1 MTPSAV
7 SSETARHASTATAVA
22 RVPAMGA
29 ESMSCRPAADGALAT
44 VETSPA
50 TDDRSRDRDV
60 EQAADPA
67 LDPSADRSAGSP
79 AAASTQSAPSTQSA
93 QSPQA
98 AASAQPADAHE
109 DLLRLR
115 VVPARH
121 PGRAVLAVVVVLVI
135 AAVAYSFLTNPRWEW
150 GVVAQWFVAESV
162 IRGLLETLKLT
173 VLAGV
178 VGFGLGLALA
188 LMRLSPSALISGVAW
203 TFSWIFRSTPLL
215 VQLLLWYNLGYLY
228 ERITLGIPLT
238 DVTFFDARTSD
249 LMTPLLA
256 AILGLGLHQAAYAA
270 ELIRGGILSVDQGQ
284 LEAASAL
291 GIPARDRSLR
301 IILPQAMRAILPT
314 AFNEIIGLVK
324 GTSIVYVLAH
334 AELFFTI
341 QLIYGR
347 TQQVLPMLLVAT
359 VWYVVI
365 TSLLSIGQYY
375 IERHYARGAVRTLP
389 PTPLQS
395 LRARLARR
403 STSKGALA

>member
-7 SSETARHASTATAVA
+7 SAETARHASPAAPAAEHAPATGATAMPCPPA
-22 RVPAMGA
+22 RV
-29 ESMSCRPAADGALAT
+29 ER
-44 VETSPA
+44 
-50 TDDRSRDRDV
+50 
-60 EQAADPA
+60 
-67 LDPSADRSAGSP
+67 
-79 AAASTQSAPSTQSA
+79 
-93 QSPQA
+93 
-98 AASAQPADAHE
+98 E
-109 DLLRLR
+109 DLSQLR

-121 PGRAVLAVVVVLVI
+121 PGRVVLAVVVGLLV
-135 AAVAYSFLTNPRWEW
+135 AAVAYSFVTNPRWEW
-150 GVVAQWFVAESV
+150 GVVARWFLAES
-162 IRGLLETLKLT
+162 ILRGLLETLKLT
-173 VLAGV
+173 ALSGVL
-178 VGFGLGLALA
+178 GFSLGLVLA
-188 LMRLSPSALISGVAW
+188 LMRLSPSGLISGVSW

-228 ERITLGIPLT
+228 ERVTLGIPLT
-238 DVTFFDARTSD
+238 DVTLLDARTST
-249 LMTPLLA
+249 LMTPMLA

-301 IILPQAMRAILPT
+301 IVMPQAMRAILPT

-334 AELFFTI
+334 AELFFTV

-375 IERHYARGAVRTLP
+375 IERHYAKGAVRTLP

-395 LRARLARR
+395 LRTRLTRHR
-403 STSKGALA
+403 SAPKGALA

>member
-1 MTPSAV
+1 
-7 SSETARHASTATAVA
+7 
-22 RVPAMGA
+22 
-29 ESMSCRPAADGALAT
+29 MSCPPPAA
-44 VETSPA
+44 P
-50 TDDRSRDRDV
+50 
-60 EQAADPA
+60 P
-67 LDPSADRSAGSP
+67 
-79 AAASTQSAPSTQSA
+79 
-93 QSPQA
+93 
-98 AASAQPADAHE
+98 E
-109 DLLRLR
+109 DLSRLR

-121 PGRAVLAVVVVLVI
+121 PGRVVLAVGVGLLVAVVL
-135 AAVAYSFLTNPRWEW
+135 YSFVTNPRWEW
-150 GVVAQWFVAESV
+150 GVVAQWFFAESI

-173 VLAGV
+173 VMAGA

-188 LMRLSPSALISGVAW
+188 LMRLSKSGLISSVSW

-238 DVTFFDARTSD
+238 EITFFDARTSD
-249 LMTPLLA
+249 LMTPMLA
-256 AILGLGLHQAAYAA
+256 AVLGLGLHQAAYAA

-301 IILPQAMRAILPT
+301 IVLPQAMRAILPT

-359 VWYVVI
+359 LWYVVI
-365 TSLLSIGQYY
+365 TSALSVGQYY
-375 IERHYARGAVRTLP
+375 IERHYSKGAVRTLP
-389 PTPLQS
+389 PTPLQKA
-395 LRARLARR
+395 RARLARLR
-403 STSKGALA
+403 PTPTGAPA

>member
-1 MTPSAV
+1 MTSSVV
-7 SSETARHASTATAVA
+7 SPETTHSTPPAAPAAGHATTTGRH
-22 RVPAMGA
+22 
-29 ESMSCRPAADGALAT
+29 EMSC
-44 VETSPA
+44 
-50 TDDRSRDRDV
+50 
-60 EQAADPA
+60 
-67 LDPSADRSAGSP
+67 
-79 AAASTQSAPSTQSA
+79 
-93 QSPQA
+93 PQ
-98 AASAQPADAHE
+98 PPTPPE
-109 DLLRLR
+109 DLSHLR

-121 PGRAVLAVVVVLVI
+121 PGRVVLAVGVGLLVGLVL
-135 AAVAYSFLTNPRWEW
+135 YSFATNPRWEW
-150 GVVAQWFVAESV
+150 GVVAQWFFAESI
-162 IRGLLETLKLT
+162 IRGLVETLKLT
-173 VLAGV
+173 VMAGA

-188 LMRLSPSALISGVAW
+188 LMRLSKSGLISSVSW

-238 DVTFFDARTSD
+238 EITFFDARTSD
-249 LMTPLLA
+249 LMTPMLA
-256 AILGLGLHQAAYAA
+256 AVLGLGLHQAAYAA

-301 IILPQAMRAILPT
+301 IVLPQAMRAILPT

-359 VWYVVI
+359 LWYVVI
-365 TSLLSIGQYY
+365 TSALSVGQYY
-375 IERHYARGAVRTLP
+375 IERHYSKGAVRTLP
-389 PTPLQS
+389 PTPLQKA
-395 LRARLARR
+395 RARLARLR
-403 STSKGALA
+403 PTPTGAPA

>member
-1 MTPSAV
+1 MTSSVV
-7 SSETARHASTATAVA
+7 SPETTHSTPTAT
-22 RVPAMGA
+22 PAAGHA
-29 ESMSCRPAADGALAT
+29 TATGHHEMSCPPPPA
-44 VETSPA
+44 P
-50 TDDRSRDRDV
+50 
-60 EQAADPA
+60 P
-67 LDPSADRSAGSP
+67 
-79 AAASTQSAPSTQSA
+79 
-93 QSPQA
+93 
-98 AASAQPADAHE
+98 E
-109 DLLRLR
+109 DLSRLR

-121 PGRAVLAVVVVLVI
+121 PGRVVLAVGVGLLVAVVL
-135 AAVAYSFLTNPRWEW
+135 YSFVTTPRWEW
-150 GVVAQWFVAESV
+150 GVVAQWFFAESI

-173 VLAGV
+173 VLAGA

-188 LMRLSPSALISGVAW
+188 LMRLSKSGLISSVSW

-238 DVTFFDARTSD
+238 EITFFDARTSD
-249 LMTPLLA
+249 LMTPMLA
-256 AILGLGLHQAAYAA
+256 AVLGLGLHQAAYAA

-301 IILPQAMRAILPT
+301 IVLPQAMRAILPT

-359 VWYVVI
+359 LWYVVI
-365 TSLLSIGQYY
+365 TSALSVGQYY
-375 IERHYARGAVRTLP
+375 IERHYSKGAVRTLP
-389 PTPLQS
+389 PTPLQKA
-395 LRARLARR
+395 RARLARLR
-403 STSKGALA
+403 PTPTGAPA

>member
-1 MTPSAV
+1 MTPPPPPSQ
-7 SSETARHASTATAVA
+7 TAPHTQSVAVA
-22 RVPAMGA
+22 NEGREMRCAGEAVGPGA
-29 ESMSCRPAADGALAT
+29 GAAGASVAT
-44 VETSPA
+44 
-50 TDDRSRDRDV
+50 
-60 EQAADPA
+60 
-67 LDPSADRSAGSP
+67 G
-79 AAASTQSAPSTQSA
+79 
-93 QSPQA
+93 
-98 AASAQPADAHE
+98 HE
-109 DLLRLR
+109 DLSRLR

-121 PGRAVLAVVVVLVI
+121 PGRLVLAAIVGFLVTAVL
-135 AAVAYSFLTNPRWEW
+135 YSFATNPRWEW
-150 GVVAQWFVAESV
+150 GVVAQWFFAESI

-173 VLAGV
+173 VMAGV
-178 VGFGLGLALA
+178 VGFGLGLVLA
-188 LMRLSPSALISGVAW
+188 LMRLSKSGLISGVSW

-228 ERITLGIPLT
+228 ERVTLGVPLT
-238 DVTFFDARTSD
+238 DITVLDARTSD
-249 LMTPLLA
+249 LMTPMLA

-301 IILPQAMRAILPT
+301 ILLPQAMRAILPP

-334 AELFFTI
+334 AELFFTV

-359 VWYVVI
+359 LWYVVI

-375 IERHYARGAVRTLP
+375 IERHYAKGAVRTLP
-389 PTPLQS
+389 PTPLQR
-395 LRARLARR
+395 LRSRLASVR
-403 STSKGALA
+403 SPRPTSAGTTA